1 MGISSTSLSL
11 DPAPQAI
18 GRNAPAAVAAAPAN
32 PSNSN
37 PPSNKDF
44 TGAMHAA
51 DSQQRP
57 PASAASRDTDH
68 TKPDKPAT
76 ATSHPKIR
84 AERKAVSRGRNEDAA
99 AGGANLPADG
109 KPLPRDAAQ
118 PPAQH
123 RAAADAHDEATDE
136 ATEEKTDAPAAAG
149 SSAGAVPGAI
159 LALEGMAKAAMMID
173 GSAAEHPSA
182 AGSRGPQAVATV
194 LPTGAAGEADVDVPM
209 TPSSATPAPASTA
222 AASPGAMSGAQT
234 SLPLMA
240 DSMAQASA
248 IQASAAQAARDARR
262 ASIAS
267 NALAAGAKS
276 SEAAKAT
283 PVSPASADARSG
295 AQVTLPVPGV
305 ALAMAD
311 ALPSTAAPTGPSP
324 LPDRGDDAVT
334 ATSASSRPPPPLLI
348 RADAAA
354 AAAAPAP
361 VNVAAVS
368 QASVTTE
375 NDPAALRKA
384 DAADAGA
391 GSPVSAGRAEGAAPA
406 TAGAHNDFSAAL
418 ASAGAGASQGASQ
431 SAQAT
436 PAAPAPLKLHPA
448 IDSPQFTQAL
458 TDKVAWLVDKDIGSA
473 RLSINPPQLG
483 PIEVRVEVSGDKA
496 LVSLSAHSVVTRDA
510 LEASSPRLREVLG
523 ATGFTQVSVDISHRS
538 FQDRAPARQEW
549 IPSPRELREDSVAAV
564 SPAAR
569 RGGPGALDAY
579 A

>member
-1 MGISSTSLSL
+1 MGISSTSLTL
-11 DPAPQAI
+11 DPAPQAV
-18 GRNAPAAVAAAPAN
+18 GRNAPAAIASAPAN
-32 PSNSN
+32 PSNSS

-57 PASAASRDTDH
+57 PASATSRDTDH
-68 TKPDKPAT
+68 TKPDEWAT

-84 AERKAVSRGRNEDAA
+84 AERKAASRGRTEEA
-99 AGGANLPADG
+99 AGSGANLPADG

-123 RAAADAHDEATDE
+123 RAAADAHDEATDD
-136 ATEEKTDAPAAAG
+136 ATEGKTDAPAAVG
-149 SSAGAVPGAI
+149 PSAGAGPGAI
-159 LALEGMAKAAMMID
+159 LALEGMAKVATMIV
-173 GSAAEHPSA
+173 GSAAEHPFA
-182 AGSRGPQAVATV
+182 GGSRRPQAVATV
-194 LPTGAAGEADVDVPM
+194 LPTGAVGETDVEVPV
-209 TPSSATPAPASTA
+209 TPSSATPASASTAAPASNA
-222 AASPGAMSGAQT
+222 AASPGSMTGAQT
-234 SLPLMA
+234 GLPLMA
-240 DSMAQASA
+240 DSLAQV
-248 IQASAAQAARDARR
+248 SAAQAARDARR
-262 ASIAS
+262 AAIAS
-267 NALAAGAKS
+267 SALAAGAKS
-276 SEAAKAT
+276 SEAGPAT
-283 PVSPASADARSG
+283 PVSPAPADARTG
-295 AQVTLPVPGV
+295 AQVTWPVPGM

-324 LPDRGDDAVT
+324 LPERADDAVT
-334 ATSASSRPPPPLLI
+334 AASASTRSLQPLLI

-361 VNVAAVS
+361 INVAAAS
-368 QASVTTE
+368 QASATTE

-391 GSPVSAGRAEGAAPA
+391 GSLVSTGMANGAAPA
-406 TAGAHNDFSAAL
+406 AAGAHTDFSAAL
-418 ASAGAGASQGASQ
+418 ASAGAGASQA
-431 SAQAT
+431 AQAN

-448 IDSPQFTQAL
+448 IDTPQFTQAL

-483 PIEVRVEVSGDKA
+483 PIDVRVEVSGDKA
-496 LVSLSAHSVVTRDA
+496 QVFLSAHSVVTRDA

-549 IPSPRELREDSVAAV
+549 VASPREVREDSVAAV